1 MIKIKRF
8 SGVAPPTEESKALFE
23 AIMALK
29 GKDVL
34 ELGTGTGYV
43 AIASSKEGKKVIATD
58 INPLAIEACKIN
70 AKLNNIN
77 LKVIQSDLFTNVS
90 GKFDIIAFNPPI
102 SIDKAESAFTH
113 KLKSFIRSTEL
124 VRSFLRYTYSKLS
137 KAVIRLIDRLF
148 IEGKNYLK
156 KDGSILICIINNF
169 EEDTKKISEKRGYAS
184 EVMKNFG
191 YGKVYRFY
199 LK

>member
-77 LKVIQSDLFTNVS
+77 LKVIQSDLFTNL
-90 GKFDIIAFNPPI
+90 N
-102 SIDKAESAFTH
+102 
-113 KLKSFIRSTEL
+113 
-124 VRSFLRYTYSKLS
+124 
-137 KAVIRLIDRLF
+137 
-148 IEGKNYLK
+148 
-156 KDGSILICIINNF
+156 
-169 EEDTKKISEKRGYAS
+169 
-184 EVMKNFG
+184 
-191 YGKVYRFY
+191 
-199 LK
+199 

>member
-8 SGVAPPTEESKALFE
+8 SCVAPPTEESKALFE

-29 GKDVL
+29 GKDLL

-43 AIASSKEGKKVIATD
+43 AIAASKEGKKVIATD
-58 INPLAIEACKIN
+58 INPKAVEACKIN

-77 LKVIQSDLFTNVS
+77 LEVIQSDLFTNVG
-90 GKFDIIAFNPPI
+90 GKFYIISFNPPI
-102 SIDKAESAFTH
+102 RRNK
-113 KLKSFIRSTEL
+113 L

-137 KAVIRLIDRLF
+137 KAVLGLIDRLF
-148 IEGKNYLK
+148 IEGKDYLK

-169 EEDTKKISEKRGYAS
+169 EEHTKKISEKRGYNS